1 MGIWPQ
7 MSQDPLNKKRKGGY
21 IGLHLKYDSILFLL
35 LPGWQIQC
43 SGSDGKSNTYFDQ
56 DMQDFGGANLTFVQR
71 MKQKSSNN
79 IISETLQEREVEYV
93 GTAFWECRG
102 DKDCDSSLGMPR
114 TNWIYRSLG
123 TSRTRSPASKL
134 TDGRECTI
142 SKAKYLSFMEWK
154 IFDCKWAT
162 NMKIKRGKKKKKTLP
177 GKLYCRRKISTSWK
191 LQFLQSRGWQG
202 KWSSEMFTVLDRDKP
217 ASAEDVIIQHVF
229 LKTDLTSVLWG
240 ATVGHWFFFFF
251 FFLSEKI
258 VSYVLEEN

>member
-1 MGIWPQ
+1 MWPQ

-43 SGSDGKSNTYFDQ
+43 SGRDGKSNTYFDQ

-93 GTAFWECRG
+93 GTAFWECQG
-102 DKDCDSSLGMPR
+102 DKDCDSPLGMPR

-123 TSRTRSPASKL
+123 VSRTRSPASKL

-154 IFDCKWAT
+154 IFDCKWVT
-162 NMKIKRGKKKKKTLP
+162 NMKIKRGKKKTKKPCLGNYTADVKSHLHE
-177 GKLYCRRKISTSWK
+177 
-191 LQFLQSRGWQG
+191 
-202 KWSSEMFTVLDRDKP
+202 SSSSFKAVVDR
-217 ASAEDVIIQHVF
+217 ANEAVRC
-229 LKTDLTSVLWG
+229 LLCLTEINRQVQ
-240 ATVGHWFFFFF
+240 
-251 FFLSEKI
+251 KM
-258 VSYVLEEN
+258 